1 MNGGVIFWRVTCYGN
16 GGSCRDPLRP
26 AGLDPCA
33 FDRTVEQHQDMIAA
47 IADHEKACPWT
58 SLLATGTE
66 IPRDP

>member
-16 GGSCRDPLRP
+16 GGSYHPPRP
-26 AGLDPCA
+26 AGSNPCP
-33 FDRTVEQHQDMIAA
+33 FDRTVGTHKDMIAA
-47 IADHEKACPWT
+47 IIDHEKACPWT